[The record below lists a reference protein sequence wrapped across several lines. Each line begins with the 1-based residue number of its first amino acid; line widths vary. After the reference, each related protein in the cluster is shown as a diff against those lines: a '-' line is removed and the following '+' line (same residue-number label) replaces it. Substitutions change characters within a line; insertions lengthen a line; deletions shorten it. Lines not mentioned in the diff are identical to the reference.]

1 MFNKTNERYGSN
13 RMIDDK
19 TFVVDYYQDGSCC
32 SLSDDLEE
40 RIKKLYELKAAG
52 ITKIIDTIYEEENG
66 ITYYPGGIDSYI
78 FFAES
83 CR

>member
-1 MFNKTNERYGSN
+1 MVKP
-13 RMIDDK
+13 D
-19 TFVVDYYQDGSCC
+19 TFVVDYYLDGSCC
-32 SLSDDLEE
+32 SLPDDLEE
-40 RIKKLYELKAAG
+40 RIAKLYELKAQG
-52 ITKIIDTIYEEENG
+52 ITKIIDAAYEEENG